1 MSTLPTPAIDPGIAG
16 RRIRILGSGPLART
30 FAEDL
35 ADCGAEIVDSSSGSP
50 VSDLDALVF
59 APWDAAVMKPV
70 AMAEL
75 RDDEFDEA
83 WQQTMDSAVAACTQ
97 ARLSFRNGRGC
108 IVLTFPTTAF
118 TGGAG
123 YSHWAAAAEGVH
135 ILAKSA
141 ARQWGPEGIAVNSLA
156 ISPALVLADPVAA
169 GPVSIATPARPEASA
184 GPVLA
189 FLCSEAA
196 HNLAGQALTVDGGS
210 WM

>member
-16 RRIRILGSGPLART
+16 RRIRIVGSGPLART

-35 ADCGAEIVDSSSGSP
+35 AGYGAEIVDSSSGSP

-83 WQQTMDSAVAACTQ
+83 WQQTMDSAVGACTQ